1 MTRVTHIRGS
11 RGFSMVEV
19 LVALI
24 IIAIG
29 LLGIA
34 KMQALLL
41 ADTGVARVR
50 ALIAL
55 ETSSLAASM
64 HANRAYWSTASSW
77 NDVPSGLTIAIN
89 PANTSSP
96 VTASDATLQS
106 AITAALAN
114 EGGSPSISGSG
125 APASCETGGA
135 SVPCTPV
142 NMAAYQ
148 LTQWEQA
155 MHNVVGNAS
164 TNVSCN
170 TSGPPVNA
178 VTCTITVQWYENTV
192 NANTTEGTAEQTYG
206 NAFYQ
211 QQYQLVVNP

>member
-1 MTRVTHIRGS
+1 MRRIVPQHDM

-24 IIAIG
+24 IIAVG

-41 ADTGVARVR
+41 ANTGLSRVR

-64 HANRAYWSTASSW
+64 HANLDYWANASSW
-77 NDVPSGLTIAIN
+77 GNAPGGLTVNIDPTN
-89 PANTSSP
+89 GTSP
-96 VTASDATLQS
+96 VTATNSALQS
-106 AITAALAN
+106 AITAALGSQ
-114 EGGSPSISGSG
+114 GGSPSISGSG
-125 APASCETGGA
+125 APASCETGGGA
-135 SVPCTPV
+135 VPCSPT

-155 MHNVVGNAS
+155 MSNVVGNAQ
-164 TNVSCN
+164 TTVQCN
-170 TSGPPVNA
+170 TVVTV
-178 VTCTITVQWYENTV
+178 VTCTITVNWKENTV
-192 NANTTEGTAEQTYG
+192 NANSQEVQAEQSTG
-206 NAFYQ
+206 NAFLNQ
-211 QQYQLVVNP
+211 TYQLVVNP

>member
-1 MTRVTHIRGS
+1 
-11 RGFSMVEV
+11 MVEV

-41 ADTGVARVR
+41 ADTGIARIR

-64 HANRAYWSTASSW
+64 HADRSYWSTAASW
-77 NDVPSGLTIAIN
+77 SNVPSGLTVTIN

-106 AITAALAN
+106 AITSALAN
-114 EGGSPSISGSG
+114 AGASPSISGSG
-125 APASCETGGA
+125 APASCEMGGA
-135 SVPCTPV
+135 SAPCTPV

-155 MHNVVGNAS
+155 MYNIVGTAS
-164 TNVSCN
+164 TNVLCN

-178 VTCTITVQWYENTV
+178 VTCTITVQWNENTV
-192 NANTTEGTAEQTYG
+192 NANTTEGTAEQTSG
-206 NAFYQ
+206 NAFFL